1 MRTHEPTRDLLNQ
14 MIAGI
19 PEEVRLQCDMSD
31 TIAGRIDSIL
41 KERGMTQ
48 KQFAQL
54 VHHSQKRSRAGI
66 LTLPARLLQSLAPLL
81 SNKFFADTAVTISH
95 DIDARLWSRK

>member
-1 MRTHEPTRDLLNQ
+1 MRTHEPTKNLLNQ
-14 MIAGI
+14 LIAEI
-19 PEEVRLQCDMSD
+19 PEEVKMQCDMSD

-54 VHHSQKRSRAGI
+54 VHHSQGEVSRWLSGTHNF
-66 LTLPARLLQSLAPLL
+66 TLATLA
-81 SNKFFADTAVTISH
+81 KISV
-95 DIDARLWSRK
+95 ALGVNVLKSPS